1 MAESRNV
8 FVGILAILLGLMVI
22 VFPLISV
29 FTVSDIA
36 GIGII
41 FLGIWLILQGFKNW
55 EKSMAA
61 GIAGLLLAI
70 FAIMFGIVFIK
81 DVKAFEFFTF
91 IALYIVGFFIALA
104 GVTSLISGEG
114 IKGKAIG
121 AVGIIIGILFIVI
134 GKYVGNPLVL
144 AAIIGAFL
152 IIAGI
157 LEIFGK
163 FEEINIPNADK

>member
-8 FVGILAILLGLMVI
+8 FVGILAILLGLIVI

-41 FLGIWLILQGFKNW
+41 FLGIWLILHGFKIW
-55 EKSMAA
+55 EKNLA
-61 GIAGLLLAI
+61 GAVADLILAV
-70 FAIMFGIVFIK
+70 FAIMLGIVFIG
-81 DVKAFEFFTF
+81 DIKAFEFFTF

-104 GVTSLISGEG
+104 GVTSLISDKSL
-114 IKGKAIG
+114 KGKAIG
-121 AVGIIIGILFIVI
+121 ALGIIIGIFFVLI
-134 GKYVGNPLVL
+134 GTYAGYPLVL
-144 AAIIGAFL
+144 AAIIGAFF

-163 FEEINIPNADK
+163 FEDINVPIVDN